1 MKKISLLLVVCLLA
15 VASVYGRQQTE
26 VVKSVKPFS
35 VVNIVGGLDVVFEQ
49 GSSYQVRL
57 VGGADDINAVDY
69 EVVSGTL
76 NLQGKN
82 NMMQSLGDVYIELA
96 ESPKVANVTVYVTAP
111 DVKSFN
117 LAGSGTLRTEKLSSQ
132 SVVFNLA
139 GSGQMSVKRLSA
151 SNASFNIAGSGSMDL
166 GNLKAKTTNLTVS
179 GTGSL
184 KAYVADASSLSCS
197 TIGTGSIS
205 VSGKTDTYAKSTIG
219 NSSISDSALKYD
231 KKTESNVNN
240 SVIYNNGKGVS
251 GFVRSGQPRVV
262 DGIVVNP

>member
-1 MKKISLLLVVCLLA
+1 MKKICLLLIVCLLT

-57 VGGADDINAVDY
+57 VGGAD
-69 EVVSGTL
+69 EVKSVNFNVVGGSL
-76 NLQGKN
+76 NLNDKKN
-82 NMMQSLGDVYIELA
+82 MTQSLGDVYIEVA
-96 ESPKVANVTVYVTAP
+96 EESKVANVMVYVTAP

-117 LAGSGTLRTEKLSSQ
+117 LAGSGTLRTEKICSK

-139 GSGQMSVKRLSA
+139 GSGQINVKRLSA
-151 SNASFNIAGSGSMDL
+151 SNASFNLAGSGSIDL
-166 GNLKAKTTNLTVS
+166 DNLKAKAANLTVS
-179 GTGSL
+179 GSGSL

-205 VSGKTDTYAKSTIG
+205 VSGKAETYAKSTIG
-219 NSSISDSALKYD
+219 SSSINDSALKYG
-231 KKTESNVNN
+231 KKKESNVSN
-240 SVIYNNGKGVS
+240 SVRYKGVGGK
-251 GFVRSGQPRVV
+251 GFVRSRQPRVV